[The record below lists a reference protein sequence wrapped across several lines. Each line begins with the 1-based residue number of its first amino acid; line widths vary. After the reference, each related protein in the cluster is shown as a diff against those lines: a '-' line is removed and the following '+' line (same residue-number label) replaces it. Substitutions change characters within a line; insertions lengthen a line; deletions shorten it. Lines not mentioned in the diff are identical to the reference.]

1 MTHELQ
7 ALENKVTQV
16 VNLCHSLRAENDRLK
31 VALAESE
38 SDRQDYANRIEA
50 ARHRLEELARQLPQ
64 SPDGA

>member
-1 MTHELQ
+1 MINELQ
-7 ALENKVTQV
+7 ALENKVAQV
-16 VNLCHSLRAENDRLK
+16 VSLCDALRAENDRLK

-38 SDRQDYANRIEA
+38 SDRQDYAERIEA